1 MGNFNENLQDL
12 IFNGELRCNEKGF
25 GFVSTES
32 QDFFIPADKM
42 GQALNGD
49 TVTIRKLYKRADDDR
64 AEIIKVIKRGI
75 TKLVGTVFFD
85 RGIVY
90 VRPDDRAYFAD
101 IYISIHGSLEE
112 GDKVFVEIN
121 RFPKNRCPEG
131 KIISVIGKQFEFETE
146 ETSIILSKQIEPNF
160 SDEVKRFVADIPSSL
175 TKKDYEGRLDL
186 RAETIF
192 TIDGETAKDFD
203 DAVSLSY
210 EGGVYT
216 LGVHIADVSHYVTQ
230 DSCLDKEAYERSTSV
245 YFPDKV
251 IPMLPFELSN
261 GICSLVEGKDRLTVS
276 VIVKLDETGKILD
289 TNIQKSVIKSTH
301 RLTYTLVDKMISGD
315 VDVIN
320 NYSDIAETIKNMDTL
335 REILERKRKKL
346 GYINLDVKE
355 SEITLENKEIIVE
368 PHKTT
373 RATRLIEQFMILA
386 NEVVAEFL
394 FYQNIPAIYRVHD
407 KPSDEKLATLKN
419 FLYCLGI
426 KLNWRKD
433 ECFPSDFQRLL
444 EQTKNSNY
452 FSIINRIVLRS
463 MQKAKYSPTNIGHFG
478 LASECYCHFTSPI
491 RRYPDLVVH
500 RILKLTLSG
509 KIVPLI
515 DLYED
520 FCALASENSS
530 KKERFAEEA
539 EREVDKLYKTK
550 FMASH
555 VGEEFYGTISSVLS
569 SGFFVELENTCEGF
583 VPIELLPAGTY
594 TYDKDTMC
602 LSARK
607 KKYKLGDKVKI
618 CVLSA
623 DILSRRVDFALAK
636 CR

>member
-1 MGNFNENLQDL
+1 MGNFNDNLQDL
-12 IFNGELRCNEKGF
+12 IFSGEFRCNEKGF
-25 GFVSTES
+25 GFVSADCR
-32 QDFFIPADKM
+32 DFFIPADKM

-64 AEIIKVIKRGI
+64 AEIIKVIKRGV

-85 RGIVY
+85 RGVAY

-101 IYISIHGSLEE
+101 IYISIHESIEE
-112 GDKVFVEIN
+112 GDKVYVVIT

-131 KIISVIGKQFEFETE
+131 KIISVIGKQFEFDTE

-175 TKKDYEGRLDL
+175 TKKDYEDRLDL

-210 EGGVYT
+210 ENGVYT

-276 VIVKLDETGKILD
+276 VIIKLDETGKILD

-301 RLTYTLVDKMISGD
+301 RLTYTLVDKIISGD
-315 VDVIN
+315 LEAIN

-335 REILERKRKKL
+335 REILERKRNKL

-355 SEITLENKEIIVE
+355 SEITLKNNQIFVE

-373 RATRLIEQFMILA
+373 KATRLIEQFMILA

-407 KPSDEKLATLKN
+407 KPSDEKLTTLKN
-419 FLYCLGI
+419 FLYAMGI

-433 ECFPSDFQRLL
+433 ECFSSDFQRLL
-444 EQTKNSNY
+444 EQTKNSVY
-452 FSIINRIVLRS
+452 FSIVNKIVLRS

-515 DLYED
+515 DLYEG
-520 FCALASENSS
+520 FCAEASENSS
-530 KKERFAEEA
+530 KKERLAEEA

-555 VGEEFYGTISSVLS
+555 VGEEFIGNISSVLS

-602 LSARK
+602 LVSRK

-623 DILSRRVDFALAK
+623 DILSRRIDFALAK
-636 CR
+636 SR